1 MKHQI
6 KNKLKTNKGIT
17 LIALVITIIVLLIL
31 AGVTIS
37 SLSGDNGILQRST
50 DAKRE
55 TEKGDVTDR
64 IKMALAEWQMERY
77 TETQSME
84 DFLNSKFD
92 SVVDNG
98 DGTYTVSL
106 DGYEAKIDAN
116 GTLIGDIQKA
126 GQQQEGTKAVPV
138 VDEASIKITTDGT
151 TVPAD
156 NSLTSGTTLQIEFT
170 ASIEGGTITAVT
182 PGTLAS
188 NKIAYTTN
196 GTEKEV
202 TFTITGTVGGET
214 RTSTKKISVAS
225 KYKIDHSEVVVP
237 TITATGELA
246 NNPKIAEVR
255 EGNIPIPAGFTY
267 VKGDKIGGAVI
278 TDGTS
283 EFVWVPVDT
292 PSEMYGTDT
301 NGKKWGKLYNFTSAT
316 SNEPYNWTETNGTI
330 SITAESGSGSY
341 REPDI
346 ISSYDGNTTYLEQ
359 MNTILRTSYTNSAGF
374 KTDLETEFNNMITS
388 VEKYKGFYVGRYETS
403 LDASGNAQS
412 KQGVTSAYNS
422 SDDTNWY
429 GLYAKQKL
437 YSTNSV
443 QGSMIWGSQY
453 DAMMKWM
460 QGNGINVT
468 STTPT
473 DLSIGATSKN
483 TTRVTGGANSGETVS
498 KDKLSN
504 IYDLLGNSY
513 DWTIE
518 AYYTIHRDSR
528 GGNYNH
534 SNSPRYRVIY
544 NPNDTD
550 SKNASRLALYVK

>member
-6 KNKLKTNKGIT
+6 ENKLKTNKGIT
-17 LIALVITIIVLLIL
+17 LIALVISIIVLLIL

-37 SLSGDNGILQRST
+37 ALSGENGILQRST
-50 DAKRE
+50 DAKGE
-55 TEKGDVTDR
+55 TEKGDARDR
-64 IKMALAEWQMERY
+64 ITMTLAELQMERY
-77 TETQSME
+77 TGTQSME

-98 DGTYTVSL
+98 DGTYTVTL
-106 DGYEAKIDAN
+106 DGYEAIIDSN
-116 GTLIGDIQKA
+116 GDLVGDIQKS
-126 GQQQEGTKAVPV
+126 GPRPV

-188 NKIAYTTN
+188 NKITYTTN

-237 TITATGELA
+237 TITATGDLA

-255 EGNIPIPAGFTY
+255 KENIPIPAGFTY

-316 SNEPYNWTETNGTI
+316 TNEPYNWTETNGEI
-330 SITAESGSGSY
+330 SITSSTGC
-341 REPDI
+341 REPDVV
-346 ISSYDGNTTYLEQ
+346 SGYDGSTTYLNQ
-359 MNTILRTSYTNSAGF
+359 MNTILGTNYTNSAGF
-374 KTDLETEFNNMITS
+374 KTDLETDFSNMITS

-403 LDASGNAQS
+403 LNASKVAQS
-412 KQGVTSAYNS
+412 KQGETSADANQTY
-422 SDDTNWY
+422 TNRWY
-429 GLYAKQKL
+429 GLYARQKL

-468 STTPT
+468 SYTPT
-473 DLSIGATSKN
+473 DLSIGATSRNK
-483 TTRVTGGANSGETVS
+483 TRVTGGANSGQTVS

-513 DWTIE
+513 EWILE
-518 AYYTIHRDSR
+518 ADYTYSRVVR
-528 GGNYNH
+528 GGYYSISFSPKNRVSGYYPYN
-534 SNSPRYRVIY
+534 
-544 NPNDTD
+544 TD
-550 SKNASRLALYVK
+550 SYFASRLALYVL

>member
-1 MKHQI
+1 M
-6 KNKLKTNKGIT
+6 
-17 LIALVITIIVLLIL
+17 
-31 AGVTIS
+31 
-37 SLSGDNGILQRST
+37 QRST

-55 TEKGDVTDR
+55 TEKGDPRDR
-64 IKMALAEWQMERY
+64 ITMTLAELQMERY
-77 TETQSME
+77 TGTQSME

-98 DGTYTVSL
+98 DGTYTVTL
-106 DGYEAKIDAN
+106 DGYEAIIDSN
-116 GTLIGDIQKA
+116 GDLVGDIQKS
-126 GQQQEGTKAVPV
+126 GPRPV

-151 TVPAD
+151 IVPAD

-188 NKIAYTTN
+188 NKITYTTN
-196 GTEKEV
+196 GTETEV

-316 SNEPYNWTETNGTI
+316 TNEPYNWTETDGKI
-330 SITAESGSGSY
+330 SITATSGSGSY
-341 REPDI
+341 REPDVV
-346 ISSYDGNTTYLEQ
+346 SDYDGNTTYLNQ
-359 MNTILRTSYTNSAGF
+359 MNTILGTNYTNSAGF
-374 KTDLETEFNNMITS
+374 KTDLETDFNNMITS

-403 LDASGNAQS
+403 LNASKVAQS
-412 KQGVTSAYNS
+412 KQGETSADAS
-422 SDDTNWY
+422 QTDTNIWY
-429 GLYAKQKL
+429 GLYARQKL

-460 QGNGINVT
+460 QGNGIDVT
-468 STTPT
+468 SSTPT
-473 DLSIGATSKN
+473 DLSIGATSRN
-483 TTRVTGGANSGETVS
+483 TTSVTGGANSGQTVS

-513 DWTIE
+513 ECILE
-518 AYYTIHRDSR
+518 AISTNNRVYR
-528 GGNYNH
+528 GGYYG
-534 SNSPRYRVIY
+534 NSSSPENRGFYGPLNTY
-544 NPNDTD
+544 
-550 SKNASRLALYVK
+550 SYSGSRLSLYLK

>member
-6 KNKLKTNKGIT
+6 ENKLKTNKGIT
-17 LIALVITIIVLLIL
+17 LIALVISIIVLLIL

-37 SLSGDNGILQRST
+37 ALSGENGILQRST

-55 TEKGDVTDR
+55 TEKEDARDR
-64 IKMALAEWQMERY
+64 ITMTLAELQMERY
-77 TETQSME
+77 TGTQSME

-98 DGTYTVSL
+98 DGTYTVTL
-106 DGYEAKIDAN
+106 DGYEAIIDSN
-116 GTLIGDIQKA
+116 GDLVGDIQKS
-126 GQQQEGTKAVPV
+126 GPRPV

-188 NKIAYTTN
+188 NKITYTTN
-196 GTEKEV
+196 GTETEV

-301 NGKKWGKLYNFTSAT
+301 NGKKWGKLYDFTSTGSSAL
-316 SNEPYNWTETNGTI
+316 NWTETNGKI
-330 SITAESGSGSY
+330 SITATSGSGSY
-341 REPDI
+341 REPDVVTGSSG
-346 ISSYDGNTTYLEQ
+346 SSYDGSTTYLNK
-359 MNTILRTSYTNSAGF
+359 MNTILGTNYTNSAGF
-374 KTDLETEFNNMITS
+374 KTDLETDFNNMITS

-403 LDASGNAQS
+403 LNASKVAQS
-412 KQGVTSAYNS
+412 KQGETSADAS
-422 SDDTNWY
+422 QTDTNSWY
-429 GLYAKQKL
+429 GLYARQKL

-460 QGNGINVT
+460 QGNGIKVT
-468 STTPT
+468 SSTPK

-504 IYDLLGNSY
+504 IYDLLGNSC

-518 AYYTIHRDSR
+518 AYDTHNRVRR
-528 GGNYNH
+528 GGSYYG
-534 SNSPRYRVIY
+534 SSSPEYRGNCY
-544 NPNDTD
+544 PNDTT
-550 SKNASRLALYVK
+550 SYYASRLALYVR

>member
-1 MKHQI
+1 MKKQI
-6 KNKLKTNKGIT
+6 KTNKGIT
-17 LIALVITIIVLLIL
+17 LIALVISIIVLLIL

-37 SLSGDNGILQRST
+37 ALSGENGILQRST

-55 TEKGDVTDR
+55 TEKGDARDR
-64 IKMALAEWQMERY
+64 ITMTLAELQMERY
-77 TETQSME
+77 TGTQSME

-98 DGTYTVSL
+98 DGTYTVTL
-106 DGYEAKIDAN
+106 DGYEAIIDSN
-116 GTLIGDIQKA
+116 GDLVGDIQKS
-126 GQQQEGTKAVPV
+126 GPRPV

-188 NKIAYTTN
+188 NKITYTTN

-292 PSEMYGTDT
+292 PSEMYGTDV
-301 NGKKWGKLYNFTSAT
+301 NGKKWGKLYDFTSSGSSAL
-316 SNEPYNWTETNGTI
+316 NWTETDGKI
-330 SITAESGSGSY
+330 SITATSGSGSY
-341 REPDI
+341 REPDVLP
-346 ISSYDGNTTYLEQ
+346 STSYDGNTTYLNQ
-359 MNTILRTSYTNSAGF
+359 MNTILGTNYTNSAGF
-374 KTDLETEFNNMITS
+374 KTDLETDFNNMITS

-403 LDASGNAQS
+403 LNASKVAQS
-412 KQGVTSAYNS
+412 KQGETSADAS
-422 SDDTNWY
+422 QTDTNRWY
-429 GLYAKQKL
+429 GLYARQKL

-460 QGNGINVT
+460 QGNGIDVT
-468 STTPT
+468 SSNPT
-473 DLSIGATSKN
+473 DLSIGATSRN
-483 TTRVTGGANSGETVS
+483 ETRVTGGANSGQTVS

-504 IYDLLGNSY
+504 IYDLLGNSR
-513 DWTIE
+513 DWAIE
-518 AYYTIHRDSR
+518 AYNTSFRAIR
-528 GGNYNH
+528 GGYCGDRG
-534 SNSPRYRVIY
+534 SPGNRDYVGY
-544 NPNDTD
+544 PLDTG
-550 SKNASRLALYVK
+550 SSCASRLALYVK

>member
-6 KNKLKTNKGIT
+6 ENKLKTNKGIT
-17 LIALVITIIVLLIL
+17 LIALVISIIVLLIL

-37 SLSGDNGILQRST
+37 ALSGENGILQRST

-55 TEKGDVTDR
+55 TEKGDARDR
-64 IKMALAEWQMERY
+64 ITMTLAELQMERY
-77 TETQSME
+77 TGTQSME

-98 DGTYTVSL
+98 DGTYTVTL
-106 DGYEAKIDAN
+106 DGYEAIIDSN
-116 GTLIGDIQKA
+116 GDLVGDIQKS
-126 GQQQEGTKAVPV
+126 GPRPV

-188 NKIAYTTN
+188 NKITYTTN

-292 PSEMYGTDT
+292 PSEMYGIDT

-316 SNEPYNWTETNGTI
+316 TNEPYDWTETNGRI
-330 SITAESGSGSY
+330 SITSGTDR
-341 REPDI
+341 REPDVV
-346 ISSYDGNTTYLEQ
+346 SDYDGNTTYLNQ
-359 MNTILRTSYTNSAGF
+359 MNTILGTNYTNSAGF
-374 KTDLETEFNNMITS
+374 KTDLETDFNNMITS

-403 LDASGNAQS
+403 LNASKVAQS
-412 KQGVTSAYNS
+412 KQGETSADAS
-422 SDDTNWY
+422 QTDTNRWY
-429 GLYAKQKL
+429 GLYARQKL

-460 QGNGINVT
+460 QGNGIDVT
-468 STTPT
+468 SSNPT
-473 DLSIGATSKN
+473 DLSIGATSRN
-483 TTRVTGGANSGETVS
+483 ETMVTGGANSGETVS

-504 IYDLLGNSY
+504 IYDLLGNRL

-518 AYYTIHRDSR
+518 AYYTRHRVYR
-528 GGNYNH
+528 GGNDGFSY
-534 SNSPRYRVIY
+534 SPEKRGYDDPIY
-544 NPNDTD
+544 TD
-550 SKNASRLALYVK
+550 FYFASRLALYVL

>member
-1 MKHQI
+1 M
-6 KNKLKTNKGIT
+6 NFT
-17 LIALVITIIVLLIL
+17 
-31 AGVTIS
+31 
-37 SLSGDNGILQRST
+37 LSGLSGENGILQRST

-55 TEKGDVTDR
+55 TEKGDARDR
-64 IKMALAEWQMERY
+64 ITMTLAELQMERY
-77 TETQSME
+77 TGTQSME

-98 DGTYTVSL
+98 DGTYTVTL
-106 DGYEAKIDAN
+106 YGYEAIIDSN
-116 GTLIGDIQKA
+116 GDLVGDIQKS
-126 GQQQEGTKAVPV
+126 GPRPV

-170 ASIEGGTITAVT
+170 ASIEGGTISAVT

-188 NKIAYTTN
+188 NKITYTTN

-237 TITATGELA
+237 TITATGDLA

-292 PSEMYGTDT
+292 PSEMYGTDV
-301 NGKKWGKLYNFTSAT
+301 NGKKWGKLYDFTSSGSSAL
-316 SNEPYNWTETNGTI
+316 NWTETDGKI
-330 SITAESGSGSY
+330 SITATSGSGSY
-341 REPDI
+341 REPNVV
-346 ISSYDGNTTYLEQ
+346 SSYDGNTTFLNQ
-359 MNTILRTSYTNSAGF
+359 MNTILGTNYTNSAGF
-374 KTDLETEFNNMITS
+374 KTDLETDFSNMITS

-403 LDASGNAQS
+403 LNASKVAQS
-412 KQGVTSAYNS
+412 KQGETSADANQTY
-422 SDDTNWY
+422 TNRWY
-429 GLYAKQKL
+429 GLYARQKL

-468 STTPT
+468 SYTPT
-473 DLSIGATSKN
+473 DLSIGATSRNK
-483 TTRVTGGANSGETVS
+483 TRVTGGANSGQTVS

-513 DWTIE
+513 EWILE
-518 AYYTIHRDSR
+518 ANDTSYRVYR
-528 GGNYNH
+528 GGNYRY
-534 SNSPRYRVIY
+534 SDSPEYRLNGFPLV
-544 NPNDTD
+544 TD
-550 SKNASRLALYVK
+550 SSYASRLSLYLK